1 MKIIESKPALTAEV
15 RRVLEERKEDGEE
28 LGYEQINALEHAT
41 AFSKLDEKKS
51 KALVKKL
58 MEANEKVDIE
68 AATKIADVLP
78 NSPELM
84 KTLLLR
90 KKVELNDEEI
100 AALLKIVG

>member
-1 MKIIESKPALTAEV
+1 MEKPLALTDAECNRLV
-15 RRVLEERKEDGEE
+15 TLAKKKKGVLTVGLLRRYFRA
-28 LGYEQINALEHAT
+28 YQIA
-41 AFSKLDEKKS
+41 
-51 KALVKKL
+51 KKL
-58 MEANEKVDIE
+58 MEANEKVDVE

-78 NSPELM
+78 KSPELM